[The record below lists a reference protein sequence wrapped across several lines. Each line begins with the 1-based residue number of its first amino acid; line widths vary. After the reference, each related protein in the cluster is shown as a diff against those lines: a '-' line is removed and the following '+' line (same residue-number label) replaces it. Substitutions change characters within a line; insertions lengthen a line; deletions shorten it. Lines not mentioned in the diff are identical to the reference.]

1 MTWLI
6 RQMKE
11 NKRSLKSSLTIY
23 LASVILPSAIMALCF
38 AIRGAYPFGQL
49 TVMTGDTTYQF
60 VDYLAYLRTV
70 FFGNNDFSYSL
81 SKNLGGEMAGFAA
94 YYFYSPF
101 NLITLLF
108 PAEFLPAGIFAI
120 LVSAPGL
127 CSLCMCI
134 ALGKMY
140 GLKWSTLLFSY
151 AYGLMAF
158 VVVYNELFEYYTNFC
173 LLPFIFYGLTRLIDR
188 KRTDALY
195 IFTLAF
201 AIINHYYTGYMI
213 CIFCACYF
221 VYRVILEKDG
231 YKSTGAFAVSS
242 LLAGGLSSFVLLPA
256 LMSLS
261 DEKNALSI
269 GFVRLFNPL
278 DLFSKLYT
286 GSFKGDFGAGLPN
299 IYCGLTTILLFVTLF
314 FNKKI
319 SVKEKILTAL
329 AAAFFMVNFC
339 INTFNVVWHGFNRPI
354 GFPHRFAY
362 LFVFFLII
370 KAGEAF
376 EGLGDSDI
384 KKAGVLTFG
393 FFALYSVY
401 LIISQ
406 NSNTSLP
413 DIVITLAVLVLSAC
427 LLIFF
432 SGGKRAFI
440 FLLIG
445 LQAADLGI
453 NALLTLNSFSLTP
466 MEEYRQA
473 YRISDELVG
482 KVKEGDNGLYRLEK
496 YFRRT
501 HNDAFMHD
509 YAGLSHFSSSE
520 KMSTIRYMGK
530 LGFRDNGNWAFYGDG
545 NGVLADSLLGVKY
558 LLSQYGSAGKPYEE
572 IYENGQGYSV
582 FRNPYALPLMFA
594 SKNGVYD
601 MDHMSYEDP
610 LKLQEEIADRING
623 KENHI
628 LEKLEVKRPTGNRFS
643 FTTEKYGLVDVY
655 FTAPEEQDVRI
666 FINGSDYGPYFNTY
680 RWNVLNLGVYEKGTE
695 MEISFESSDGD
706 PVRVDDAFVYNED
719 FDALE
724 RFYEDVTRDETELK
738 KITSSHYE
746 GRADLSKDKS
756 ELVFSVPY
764 DNGWRAYVD
773 DKRTEVRKACGDLI
787 GITAGEGEH
796 RVRFEYIPPGRTL
809 GYVLSLAS
817 LLALATLFLRGILK
831 K

>member
-1 MTWLI
+1 
-6 RQMKE
+6 MKE

-94 YYFYSPF
+94 YYYYSPF

-188 KRTDALY
+188 KRMDFLY
-195 IFTLAF
+195 IVTLAF

-269 GFVRLFNPL
+269 GFIRLFNPL

-432 SGGKRAFI
+432 SGGKRVFI

-445 LQAADLGI
+445 LQAADLGV

-482 KVKEGDNGLYRLEK
+482 KVKEGDTGLYRLEK

-545 NGVLADSLLGVKY
+545 NTSFADSLLGVKY
-558 LLSQYGSAGKPYEE
+558 ILSQYDGTGKPYVSIHETDE
-572 IYENGQGYSV
+572 GYSI
-582 FRNPYALPLMFA
+582 FENPNVLPLLFA
-594 SKNGVYD
+594 SKMKDSIGD
-601 MDHMSYEDP
+601 YEQKRDP
-610 LKLQEEIADRING
+610 FALQEEIADGITGKANGIFIQVPFETTYENENRIVYDL
-623 KENHI
+623 HI
-628 LEKLEVKRPTGNRFS
+628 EKD
-643 FTTEKYGLVDVY
+643 GLVEAYFDAPHLQKVRIYHNGGDFGEY
-655 FTAPEEQDVRI
+655 FTP
-666 FINGSDYGPYFNTY
+666 Y
-680 RWNVLNLGVYEKGTE
+680 RWSVLDLGWQEKGTVL
-695 MEISFESSDGD
+695 EIALESEEDALEVDG
-706 PVRVDDAFVYNED
+706 AYFYTED
-719 FDALE
+719 FDALKG
-724 RFYEDVTRDETELK
+724 FSEDVNSENCELK
-738 KITSSHYE
+738 KISSSHYK
-746 GRADLSKDKS
+746 GKVHIDDSKGV
-756 ELVFSVPY
+756 VFSVPF
-764 DNGWRAYVD
+764 DENWKVTVD
-773 DKRTEVRKACGDLI
+773 GQYTDIIKTGGNLLGAAVPKGDHEIEFRFVSAGQKAGSLI
-787 GITAGEGEH
+787 SIAAA
-796 RVRFEYIPPGRTL
+796 
-809 GYVLSLAS
+809 VLI
-817 LLALATLFLRGILK
+817 ILYFMMSRIK
-831 K
+831 KS